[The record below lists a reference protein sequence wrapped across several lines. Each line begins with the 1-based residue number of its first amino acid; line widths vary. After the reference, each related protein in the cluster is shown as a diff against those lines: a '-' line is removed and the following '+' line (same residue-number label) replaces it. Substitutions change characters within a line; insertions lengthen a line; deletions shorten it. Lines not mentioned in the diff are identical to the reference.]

1 MGEDEI
7 TSLMTT
13 YNEEYQNATDLN
25 KQYMLLS
32 YKELHANIMDM
43 MGNTEAATKA
53 TSDYENYKKYMEQYA
68 SDPSI
73 GEYDPKKSYSKG
85 GLVDYTGLA
94 MVHGSSSQ
102 PEAFLNASQT
112 ALFSQLAKGLEAF
125 YSISSGYKNSTE
137 DNNSVV
143 IENFTI
149 AVDATLTDNNV
160 QQTGE
165 SLADALLEGLRRTGV
180 SVNMKK

>member
-1 MGEDEI
+1 
-7 TSLMTT
+7 MTK
-13 YNEEYQNATDLN
+13 YNEDYKNATELN
-25 KQYMLLS
+25 QAYMLLS
-32 YKELHANIMDM
+32 YKQLHADVLDM
-43 MGNTEAATKA
+43 MGKTGEAAEA
-53 TSDYENYKKYMEQYA
+53 TADYENYNRWMEKYIE
-68 SDPSI
+68 DPTI
-73 GEYDPKKSYSKG
+73 GKYDSAKAYSRG

-94 MVHGSSSQ
+94 MVHGSTSH

-112 ALFSQLAKGLEAF
+112 AMFDQLSKNLEVF
-125 YSISSGYKNSTE
+125 YSRSSGYNGLTD
-137 DNNSVV
+137 DNNSVI

-165 SLADALLEGLRRTGV
+165 NLADALLEGLRRTGI